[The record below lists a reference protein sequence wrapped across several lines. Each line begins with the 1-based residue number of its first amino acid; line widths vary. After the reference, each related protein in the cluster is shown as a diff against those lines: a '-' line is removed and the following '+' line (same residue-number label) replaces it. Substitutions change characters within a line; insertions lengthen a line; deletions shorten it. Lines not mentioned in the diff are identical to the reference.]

1 MAMRYHDQMSGL
13 DHLRAVL
20 ADLTPEQQ
28 RSVLRHPAW
37 HDRCDCRRI
46 GYPHGCDHVVFL
58 FPDTAHNSRLC
69 QPMREYIP

>member
-1 MAMRYHDQMSGL
+1 MDMRYRDQMSGL

-46 GYPHGCDHVVFL
+46 GYPHGCDDVVFL